1 MNARRR
7 LALAAV
13 VIGVA
18 ACGGP
23 KNDAVRALSPH
34 TPEFTRSAAE
44 FPIRFES
51 RAGTVSQPVTTASQK
66 AQAWYDQG
74 VAFLY
79 AYHWL
84 FAARSFNAALSED
97 PNLAMAQLGLA
108 KAWYGAQDYAEAE
121 TRLDAAEALAER
133 TEVTEK
139 ERRWI
144 QLARMQL
151 DGARLAGPARE
162 AAHARYRSGIDE
174 LIALDSRDAH
184 VWVLRGNAQERAFW
198 GRGQGGDED
207 AIAYYVAALRIEPS
221 HPGAHHFLVHT
232 YENLNRLDEAAIHG
246 KALTSLATGA
256 PHPLHMYAHVLPRE
270 GRWQEAREW
279 LAEADRLHRRAI
291 TTESVGPADD
301 WHYAHNLHLLGL
313 VELAM
318 SDEQAGAAH
327 LLDAYGIEGR
337 GAFAGFH
344 RAPWIE
350 YLLWKGRFEDA
361 LAEAKATEKQAFP
374 MARVIGASLGGEAE
388 LAFGNVSE
396 ARRALVR
403 ALSASKGIGD
413 PQHGNLFESVLP
425 YVARRYT
432 SHLEFLL
439 ELADGDSVAASSLLL
454 EHAEG
459 TMTSRSIDVWAAG
472 RMRVETAAAYAEGLG
487 HSDLATQLSAIATR

>member
-13 VIGVA
+13 VVGVA
-18 ACGGP
+18 ACGEP
-23 KNDAVRALSPH
+23 ENDAVRALSPH
-34 TPEFTRSAAE
+34 TPEFTRNAAE

-51 RAGTVSQPVTTASQK
+51 RAGTVSQPVTTSSKK

-121 TRLDAAEALAER
+121 ARLDAAEALAER

-232 YENLNRLDEAAIHG
+232 YENLNRLDGAAIHG

-256 PHPLHMYAHVLPRE
+256 PHPLHMYAHVLPRQ

-279 LAEADRLHRRAI
+279 LAEADRLHRRAV
-291 TTESVGPADD
+291 TTEFVDPADD

-361 LAEAKATEKQAFP
+361 LAQAKATEKQAFP

-439 ELADGDSVAASSLLL
+439 ELTDGDSVAASSLLL
-454 EHAEG
+454 EYAEG

>member
-1 MNARRR
+1 MKARRR
-7 LALAAV
+7 LALAAIAVGV
-13 VIGVA
+13 V
-18 ACGGP
+18 ACGEP
-23 KNDAVRALSPH
+23 ETSTVWALSPH
-34 TPEFTRSAAE
+34 TPEFSRNAAE
-44 FPIRFES
+44 LPIRFES
-51 RAGTVSQPVTTASQK
+51 RGSTVSQPVTTSSEK

-108 KAWYGAQDYAEAE
+108 KAWYGAQDYAAAEA
-121 TRLDAAEALAER
+121 RISAAEALAER
-133 TEVTEK
+133 TELTEK
-139 ERRWI
+139 EQRWI

-151 DGARLAGPARE
+151 DGARLAGRARE
-162 AAHARYRSGIDE
+162 AAHERYRSGIDQ

-184 VWVLRGNAQERAFW
+184 AWVLRGNAQERAFW

-207 AIAYYVAALRIEPS
+207 AIAYYVAALRIDPS

-246 KALTSLATGA
+246 KVLTSLATAA
-256 PHPLHMYAHVLPRE
+256 PHPLHMYAHVLPRL

-279 LAEADRLHRRAI
+279 LAEADRLHRRAV

-327 LLDAYGIEGR
+327 LLDAYGIDGR

-361 LAEAKATEKQAFP
+361 LREAKLTEKQGFP
-374 MARVIGASLGGEAE
+374 MARVIGASLGGESE
-388 LAFGNVSE
+388 LVLGNVAE
-396 ARRALVR
+396 ARRALLR
-403 ALSASKGIGD
+403 ALSASKGIGE

-439 ELADGDSVAASSLLL
+439 ELAEGDSVGASSLLL
-454 EHAEG
+454 EHAER
-459 TMTSRSIDVWAAG
+459 TMTSLSIDVWAAG
-472 RMRVETAAAYAEGLG
+472 RMRVETTAAYAEGLG
-487 HSDLATQLSAIATR
+487 QSDLSARLAAIATR

>member
-13 VIGVA
+13 VVGVA
-18 ACGGP
+18 ACGEP
-23 KNDAVRALSPH
+23 ENDAVRALSPH
-34 TPEFTRSAAE
+34 TPEFTRNAAE

-51 RAGTVSQPVTTASQK
+51 RAGTVSQPVTTSSKK

-121 TRLDAAEALAER
+121 ARLDAAEALAER

-184 VWVLRGNAQERAFW
+184 AWVLRGNAQERAFW

-207 AIAYYVAALRIEPS
+207 SIAYYVAALRIEPS

-232 YENLNRLDEAAIHG
+232 YENLNRLDGAAIHG

-256 PHPLHMYAHVLPRE
+256 PHPLHMYAHVLPRQ

-279 LAEADRLHRRAI
+279 LAEADRLHRRAV
-291 TTESVGPADD
+291 TTEFVDPADD

-413 PQHGNLFESVLP
+413 LQHGNLFESVLP

-439 ELADGDSVAASSLLL
+439 ELTDGDSVAASSLLL
-454 EHAEG
+454 EYAEG